1 MKSKPVESKT
11 GRRGTDGQIQ
21 VSGQMKAKTGIER
34 RQSTN
39 NVGNTRSWLQE
50 EMGNRKEVQTVEQKR
65 QSVQME
71 KKIQK
76 KLSKEV
82 SRFNIKGQNVKE
94 QRNLDAYI
102 AKYPNLRED
111 QVKSIFQSFSSLDD
125 NGDGKI
131 SRQEIAKAYKLS
143 GFDPDEDE
151 LKEIMMEHDENDDG
165 YIDFD
170 EYFHVMQTKMTEENI
185 ETEKL
190 MESFKLLDVDND
202 GHITREEFAQALSVT
217 GSKLTKKQIDDLVD
231 RADSNKDGK
240 IDFNG
245 RIF

>member
-1 MKSKPVESKT
+1 MCFF
-11 GRRGTDGQIQ
+11 
-21 VSGQMKAKTGIER
+21 
-34 RQSTN
+34 
-39 NVGNTRSWLQE
+39 WLYF
-50 EMGNRKEVQTVEQKR
+50 TVLY
-65 QSVQME
+65 V
-71 KKIQK
+71 
-76 KLSKEV
+76 
-82 SRFNIKGQNVKE
+82 
-94 QRNLDAYI
+94 
-102 AKYPNLRED
+102 
-111 QVKSIFQSFSSLDD
+111 
-125 NGDGKI
+125 
-131 SRQEIAKAYKLS
+131 
-143 GFDPDEDE
+143 
-151 LKEIMMEHDENDDG
+151 DDG

-245 RIF
+245 RILCTCNRKIQRSNFRSKR